1 MNDKFA
7 DALIA
12 VGPSPCET
20 YKCVNYTLCAER
32 ETDCKAFRYWVNN
45 GSFTKSKKTFG
56 EMVFD
61 GSLFECVFTTKTTIE
76 PDIGRLVRKIK
87 YDS

>member
-12 VGPSPCET
+12 VGPSPCEK
-20 YKCVNYTLCAER
+20 YRCVNYSSCAKND
-32 ETDCKAFRYWVNN
+32 TDCKAFRYWVNN
-45 GSFTKSKKTFG
+45 GSFTKTTKTIG
-56 EMVFD
+56 EMIFEGVR
-61 GSLFECVFTTKTTIE
+61 FECVFPSKATIE

-87 YDS
+87 K